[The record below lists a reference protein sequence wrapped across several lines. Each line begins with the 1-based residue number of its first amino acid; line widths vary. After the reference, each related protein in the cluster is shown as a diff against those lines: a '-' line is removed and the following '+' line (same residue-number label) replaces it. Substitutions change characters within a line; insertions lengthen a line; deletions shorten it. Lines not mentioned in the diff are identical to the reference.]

1 MKDTKITNGN
11 PLPDEVEVNLNML
24 GTLMLNWIGGHVDN
38 TIVTI
43 NQCGAAKRS
52 MKFLQELVQACNLS
66 NSIGDCAIL
75 SFST

>member
-1 MKDTKITNGN
+1 MKDTKITNSHMLLN
-11 PLPDEVEVNLNML
+11 QVEINLNMI